1 MLLHVIHRSFLS
13 AIIVILCYCPVKAQL
28 PEYQVSIMQEQEDLK
43 TAGIVDMARDKSGF
57 LWFVSPAY
65 VQRFDGRYN
74 RRYLFQE
81 SITNIYI
88 DRKDRKWVHS
98 MNALYLFSDSLR
110 GFQKIGFDNPNE
122 GHVVNVYETDAGAIV
137 VAKRSQHYVFD
148 ETGKIFRSSRSF
160 ISAGGGFYDR
170 FYGSLGKNHF
180 YSRGDTVFR
189 HNTAT
194 GATHSFYLRKVGGV
208 VPLTANTALVST
220 HEFKTFF
227 VNLLTGDILPPPM
240 THPELAKGPLHIF
253 NGLVID
259 SSRMLL
265 RSNIGLLEYNFI
277 YNQICAPIF
286 FYNGRLLDNQ
296 KSTTRLYKDSFGTVY
311 MNHPD
316 GIFFI
321 NHASNAIQYFRNYRY
336 KDVQMP
342 DNNVR
347 NFAEDGEGNIW
358 MATTNGI
365 VRMTM
370 PNGELKLYNSHRDT
384 RNLVD
389 VPSYR
394 QLLDD
399 KNRLWVGTAGNG
411 VWLLD
416 KKTGQYRRPVF
427 ASTPNG
433 DSTEARMN
441 SSYVWEI
448 LRLHSGQF
456 FIVCGGFAFVVDP
469 KTLEAKELF
478 FPGARQSA
486 RSAYQDSSL
495 RIWHG
500 STRGLY
506 CMDSNFNSLFR
517 VLDSFPDKRVAAF
530 YEWRKDK
537 MLIGTKGLYEIE
549 LSGSA
554 ITSFKKKKGIPEE
567 RFIYSMKNDRQGYVW
582 MGTDEGIFRYDPV
595 KDESIAFDKTDNV
608 QSQAFNSDAA
618 FMTSR
623 GIMFMGGYNGVNYF
637 DPTKVQI
644 ASETLHPLVTYF
656 ATKSADTLPLQGKS
670 SVRIDYADRD
680 IDFIFTVPEFRR
692 PYRIQYRYS
701 LNTGEPDWNYTGTD
715 NRIRIT
721 NLRPGKY
728 ALRVSA
734 SYDGKEW
741 FDNKDELVFTILKPW
756 WQTTWFRLLCVAMVV
771 ALLLGI
777 VAFRERRREANEMK
791 RTIEYFAHSGS
802 EHSST
807 EDILW
812 DIARNCISRLGFED
826 CVIYL
831 VDKERNVLV
840 QKAAYGDKSPRDYV
854 IANPIELQ
862 MGAGITGY
870 VAQSGKPVIVNDV
883 TKDKRYIVDDEK
895 RAAELA
901 VPIIYEGSVIGVI
914 DSEHSKKGFY
924 KQRHLTTL
932 QTIASVCSK
941 KISTAM
947 AMEAVKKAAVE
958 LETLNNKIQDS
969 NFKNL
974 RLQMNPHFLFNILTT
989 IQYLIVS
996 QQTAK
1001 AGQYLNVFA
1010 GFLRSILQHAEETV
1024 VPLQQELRILTMYIE
1039 LESLCL
1045 DETFSWKINVS
1056 EDIDQDEILVPFM
1069 LLQPFVEN
1077 AIHHGLL
1084 QKMGEKRF
1092 IITIDDDHDDY
1103 LTCVI
1108 EDNGVGRK
1116 QAALNKAK
1124 NLDAVI
1130 HKSKG
1135 IDIVKQR
1142 LELMRQKTSKDAGV
1156 EIEDT
1161 YVNGVAAGT
1170 KVRLYI
1176 PYYNEEI

>member
-1 MLLHVIHRSFLS
+1 MLLSTIHRSFLL
-13 AIIVILCYCPVKAQL
+13 AILVILCYCPVKAQL

-43 TAGIVDMARDKSGF
+43 TAGIVDMARDRNGF

-88 DRKDRKWVHS
+88 DRKNRKWVYS
-98 MNALYLFSDSLR
+98 PNSLYLFSDSIR
-110 GFQKIGFDNPNE
+110 RFQKIAFDHASE
-122 GHVVNVYETDAGAIV
+122 DYVINVYETDAGEFV

-148 ETGKIFRSSRSF
+148 ERSKMFRSSRSF
-160 ISAGGGFYDR
+160 ISAGGIFYDR

-189 HNTAT
+189 HNTET
-194 GATHSFYLRKVGGV
+194 GATHSFYLKKVGGV
-208 VPLTANTALVST
+208 VPLTVNTVLAST

-227 VNLLTGDILPPPM
+227 VNLLTGEILSPPM
-240 THPELAKGPLHIF
+240 THPELAKGPLHIYS
-253 NGLVID
+253 GLMVD

-277 YNQICAPIF
+277 YKQVCAPIF
-286 FYNGRLLDNQ
+286 FYNGRLLENQ

-336 KDVQMP
+336 KDVQML

-365 VRMTM
+365 VKMAM
-370 PNGELKLYNSHRDT
+370 PGGELKLYSHRDT

-399 KNRLWVGTAGNG
+399 NNRLWIGTSGNG
-411 VWLLD
+411 VWLMD

-427 ASTPNG
+427 TNKIKG
-433 DSTEARMN
+433 DSTEVRMN
-441 SSYVWEI
+441 SGYVWKI
-448 LRLHSGQF
+448 LRLHNGRL
-456 FIVCGGFAFVVDP
+456 FIACGGSAFLVDA
-469 KTLEAKELF
+469 KTLEARELF
-478 FPGARQSA
+478 FSGVKQSA

-495 RIWHG
+495 RIWYG
-500 STRGLY
+500 STRGLF
-506 CMDSNFNSLFR
+506 CMDSIFNTQFH
-517 VLDSFPDKRVAAF
+517 VLDSFPDKRIAAF

-549 LSGSA
+549 LSGNT
-554 ITSFKKKKGIPEE
+554 IKSFRKRKGIPEE

-595 KDESIAFDKTDNV
+595 KDESVAFDKTDNV

-618 FMTSR
+618 FLTSK

-637 DPTKVQI
+637 DPSRVY
-644 ASETLHPLVTYF
+644 SVDEPLLPLVTHF
-656 ATKSADTLPLQGKS
+656 ASKADTLSGKYS
-670 SVRIDYADRD
+670 DGMRIAYADRD
-680 IDFIFTVPEFRR
+680 IDFIFTVPEFRK

-701 LNTGEPDWNYTGTD
+701 IDAGDCDWQYTGTD
-715 NRIRIT
+715 NRIRIN
-721 NLRPGKY
+721 NLRPGNY

-741 FDNKDELVFTILKPW
+741 FDNKDELAFTILKPW
-756 WQTTWFRLLCVAMVV
+756 WQTTWFRLICVALV
-771 ALLLGI
+771 AAMLVGI
-777 VAFRERRREANEMK
+777 IAIRENRREANEMK

-807 EDILW
+807 EDIVW

-854 IANPIELQ
+854 IENPIELQ

-870 VAQSGKPVIVNDV
+870 VAQTGKAIIVNDV

-901 VPIIYEGSVIGVI
+901 VPIIYEGNVIG
-914 DSEHSKKGFY
+914 
-924 KQRHLTTL
+924 
-932 QTIASVCSK
+932 
-941 KISTAM
+941 
-947 AMEAVKKAAVE
+947 
-958 LETLNNKIQDS
+958 
-969 NFKNL
+969 
-974 RLQMNPHFLFNILTT
+974 
-989 IQYLIVS
+989 
-996 QQTAK
+996 
-1001 AGQYLNVFA
+1001 
-1010 GFLRSILQHAEETV
+1010 
-1024 VPLQQELRILTMYIE
+1024 
-1039 LESLCL
+1039 
-1045 DETFSWKINVS
+1045 
-1056 EDIDQDEILVPFM
+1056 
-1069 LLQPFVEN
+1069 
-1077 AIHHGLL
+1077 
-1084 QKMGEKRF
+1084 
-1092 IITIDDDHDDY
+1092 
-1103 LTCVI
+1103 
-1108 EDNGVGRK
+1108 
-1116 QAALNKAK
+1116 
-1124 NLDAVI
+1124 
-1130 HKSKG
+1130 
-1135 IDIVKQR
+1135 
-1142 LELMRQKTSKDAGV
+1142 
-1156 EIEDT
+1156 
-1161 YVNGVAAGT
+1161 
-1170 KVRLYI
+1170 
-1176 PYYNEEI
+1176 

>member
-1 MLLHVIHRSFLS
+1 MLLHAIHRLLLL
-13 AIIVILCYCPVKAQL
+13 AGIVMLCYCPVKAQL
-28 PEYQVSIMQEQEDLK
+28 PEYQVSIMQEQEDLR
-43 TAGIVDMARDKSGF
+43 TAGIIDMARDKAGF
-57 LWFVSPAY
+57 LWFASPAY
-65 VQRFDGRYN
+65 IQRFDGRYN
-74 RRYLFQE
+74 LHYDFQE
-81 SITNIYI
+81 SIQKIYI
-88 DRKDRKWVHS
+88 DKKGRKWVLTLNS
-98 MNALYLFSDSLR
+98 IYLYSDELR
-110 GFQKIGFDNPNE
+110 GFHKVSFEKSNDQRI
-122 GHVVNVYETDAGAIV
+122 VNVYETPNGELA
-137 VAKRSQHYVFD
+137 VAKRYLHYIFNDTTQQFEAHFSSLTYKGALYSRYYGIIDNSYYYGKGDSVFCYN
-148 ETGKIFRSSRSF
+148 TKT
-160 ISAGGGFYDR
+160 R
-170 FYGSLGKNHF
+170 FY
-180 YSRGDTVFR
+180 R
-189 HNTAT
+189 
-194 GATHSFYLRKVGGV
+194 SFYLRNLSTLI
-208 VPLTANTALVST
+208 PLTATTALAST
-220 HEFKTFF
+220 GEFKTFY
-227 VNLLTGDILPPPM
+227 VDLESGSIQPPSMTDAQMGSLP
-240 THPELAKGPLHIF
+240 LQVVS
-253 NGLVID
+253 GLVVD
-259 SSRMLL
+259 STRMLL
-265 RSNIGLLEYNFI
+265 VSNLGLLEFNFH
-277 YNQICAPIF
+277 YKQICAPVF
-286 FYNGRLLDNQ
+286 FYNGRLLENQ
-296 KSTTRLYKDSFGTVY
+296 KSTTCLYKDKSGTVY

-321 NHASNAIQYFRNYRY
+321 HRAGNVIQYFRNYRY
-336 KDVQMP
+336 GDIVMP

-347 NFAEDGEGNIW
+347 NFAEDEQGNIW

-365 VRMTM
+365 ARLTM
-370 PNGELKLYNSHRDT
+370 PTGELKLYT
-384 RNLVD
+384 RPFDIKNLVD
-389 VPSYR
+389 FPSYR
-394 QLLDD
+394 QLLHD
-399 KNRLWVGTAGNG
+399 KNRLWIGTSGNG

-416 KKTGQYRRPVF
+416 KQTGIYRRPVF
-427 ASTPNG
+427 SNTPKG
-433 DSTEARMN
+433 DSLETRMN
-441 SSYVWEI
+441 GGYVWKI
-448 LRLHSGQF
+448 LKLHNGQF
-456 FIVCGGFAFVVDP
+456 LVVCGGSAFLIHP
-469 KTLEAKELF
+469 QTLAVKEVSF
-478 FPGARQSA
+478 VAPGSSS

-500 STRGLY
+500 SNRGLS
-506 CMDSNFNSLFR
+506 CMDTNFHKFFR
-517 VLDSFPDKRVAAF
+517 IVDSFPDKRVAAF
-530 YEWRKDK
+530 CELNKNT
-537 MLIGTKGLYEIE
+537 MLIGTKGLYEVVT
-549 LSGSA
+549 SGNV
-554 ITSFKKKKGIPEE
+554 IQSFSRRKGVPAE
-567 RFIYSMKNDRQGYVW
+567 RFIYAMKKDLQGYVW
-582 MGTDEGIFRYDPV
+582 LGTDEGIYRYDPV
-595 KDESIAFDKTDNV
+595 KDESVVFDKSDNV

-618 FMTSR
+618 FLTSK

-637 DPTKVQI
+637 DPSRVYSV
-644 ASETLHPLVTYF
+644 SEPLMPLITYF
-656 ATKSADTLPLQGKS
+656 ASKGDTISIES
-670 SVRIDYADRD
+670 SDAVRIPYADRD
-680 IDFIFTVPEFRR
+680 IDFIFIVPEFRK

-701 LNTGEPDWNYTGTD
+701 LNAGDPDWNYTGTD

-721 NLRPGKY
+721 NLHPGKY
-728 ALRVSA
+728 ALKVSA

-741 FDNKDELVFTILKPW
+741 FGSNDELAFTILKPW
-756 WQTTWFRLLCVAMVV
+756 WQTTWFRLICVAMVV
-771 ALLLGI
+771 ALLLAI
-777 VAFRERRREANEMK
+777 IAFREHRREANEMK

-901 VPIIYEGSVIGVI
+901 VPIIFDGTVIGVI

-941 KISTAM
+941 KISAAM
-947 AMEAVKKAAVE
+947 AMEAMRKAAIE
-958 LETLNNKIQDS
+958 LETLNNRIQDS

-1001 AGQYLNVFA
+1001 AGQYLNIFS

-1045 DETFSWKINVS
+1045 DETFSWKIDVS
-1056 EDIDQDEILVPFM
+1056 EDIDQEEVLVPFM

-1084 QKMGEKRF
+1084 QKIGEKSF
-1092 IITIDDDHDDY
+1092 IIYIDDHHDDY

-1108 EDNGVGRK
+1108 EDNGLGRR

-1124 NLDAVI
+1124 DLDAVI

-1142 LELMRQKTSKDAGV
+1142 LELMRQKTTKDAGV
-1156 EIEDT
+1156 EIEDL
-1161 YVNGVAAGT
+1161 YMSGVAAGT
-1170 KVRLYI
+1170 RVRLHI

>member
-1 MLLHVIHRSFLS
+1 MLIRLLYTYFIVV
-13 AIIVILCYCPVKAQL
+13 AITTLIYLPAIAQL

-43 TAGIVDMARDKSGF
+43 TAGIVDMARDRNGF

-98 MNALYLFSDSLR
+98 MNAVYLFSDSLR
-110 GFQKIGFDNPNE
+110 RFQKIPFDNPNE
-122 GHVVNVYETDAGAIV
+122 NHLINVYETDAGEFV

-148 ETGKIFRSSRSF
+148 EVSKIFRSSRSF
-160 ISAGGGFYDR
+160 ISTGGNFYDR
-170 FYGSLGKNHF
+170 FYGSLDKNHF
-180 YSRGDTVFR
+180 YSKGDTVFR
-189 HNTAT
+189 YNTAT

-227 VNLLTGDILPPPM
+227 VNLLTGEILPPPM

-253 NGLVID
+253 SGLAVD

-277 YNQICAPIF
+277 YKQICAPIF
-286 FYNGRLLDNQ
+286 FYNGRLLENQ

-336 KDVQMP
+336 KDVQML

-347 NFAEDGEGNIW
+347 SFAEDGEGNIW

-370 PNGELKLYNSHRDT
+370 PGGELKLYDRPRDKT
-384 RNLVD
+384 NFVE
-389 VPSYR
+389 VPSNR

-399 KNRLWVGTAGNG
+399 GNRMWIGTAGNG

-416 KKTGQYRRPVF
+416 KKTSQYRRPAF
-427 ASTPNG
+427 ANTPSG

-441 SSYVWEI
+441 ASYVWKI
-448 LRLHSGQF
+448 LRLYNGQIFVVSG
-456 FIVCGGFAFVVDP
+456 GYAFVVNP
-469 KTLEAKELF
+469 QTLEARELF
-478 FPGARQSA
+478 FPGSRLSA
-486 RSAYQDSSL
+486 RSAYQDSSS

-500 STRGLY
+500 STRGLF
-506 CMDSNFNSLFR
+506 CMDSNFNTQFR

-530 YEWRKDK
+530 YEWRKNK

-549 LSGSA
+549 LSGNN
-554 ITSFKKKKGIPEE
+554 IKSFKKKKGIPEE
-567 RFIYSMKNDRQGYVW
+567 RFIYSMKNDREGYVW
-582 MGTDEGIFRYDPV
+582 MGTDEGIYRYDPV

-618 FMTSR
+618 FLTSK
-623 GIMFMGGYNGVNYF
+623 GILFMGGYNGVNYF
-637 DPTKVQI
+637 DPAKVLSV
-644 ASETLHPLVTYF
+644 SEIRHPLITYF
-656 ATKSADTLPLQGKS
+656 ATKSGDTIALRYENH
-670 SVRIDYADRD
+670 VRIDYANRD

-701 LNTGEPDWNYTGTD
+701 LDGGTDEWVYTGTD
-715 NRIRIT
+715 NRIRIS
-721 NLRPGKY
+721 NLRPGRYELK
-728 ALRVSA
+728 VSA
-734 SYDGKEW
+734 SYDGKNW
-741 FDNKDELVFTILKPW
+741 VDNDSPLAFTILKPW
-756 WQTTWFRLLCVAMVV
+756 WQTTWFRLLCVAMVL
-771 ALLLGI
+771 ALLMGI
-777 VAFRERRREANEMK
+777 VEVRARRREANEMK

-840 QKAAYGDKSPRDYV
+840 QKAAYGDKSPRDFV
-854 IANPIELQ
+854 IANPIEIK
-862 MGAGITGY
+862 MGTGICGY
-870 VAQSGKPVIVNDV
+870 VAQTGESVIVNDV
-883 TKDKRYIVDDEK
+883 SKDKRYIVDDEK

-901 VPIIYEGSVIGVI
+901 VPIIYEGNVIGVI
-914 DSEHSKKGFY
+914 DSEHTKKGFY
-924 KQRHLTTL
+924 KHHHLKTL

-941 KISTAM
+941 KISAAM
-947 AMEAVKKAAVE
+947 ALEAMRKAAIE
-958 LETLNNKIQDS
+958 LDTLNNKIQES
-969 NFKNL
+969 KFKNL

-996 QQTAK
+996 QQTGK
-1001 AGQYLNVFA
+1001 AGQYLNIFSS
-1010 GFLRSILQHAEETV
+1010 FLRSILSHAEDTV
-1024 VPLQQELRILTMYIE
+1024 VTLEKELKILTMYIE

-1045 DETFSWKINVS
+1045 DETFSWEMEVS
-1056 EDIDQDEILVPFM
+1056 EGIDQEEVLVPFM
-1069 LLQPFVEN
+1069 VLQPFVEN

-1092 IITIDDDHDDY
+1092 RITVDDHHDDY
-1103 LTCVI
+1103 LTCII

-1124 NLDAVI
+1124 NLDAV
-1130 HKSKG
+1130 HKSVG

-1142 LELMRQKTSKDAGV
+1142 LELMRQKTDKDAGV
-1156 EIEDT
+1156 EIEDL
-1161 YVNGVAAGT
+1161 YINGEAAGT
-1170 KVRLYI
+1170 RVRLHI
-1176 PYYNEEI
+1176 SYYNEDV